1 MNSKEKILM
10 DEAQKSKKNYET
22 PCIEEKSEMSFP
34 KEVWSDF
41 CENKWCFGCTNCSCR

>member
-1 MNSKEKILM
+1 MNSKEKALL
-10 DEAQKSKKNYET
+10 DEAQETKKKYET
-22 PCIEEKSEMSFP
+22 PCIVEKDEMSFT